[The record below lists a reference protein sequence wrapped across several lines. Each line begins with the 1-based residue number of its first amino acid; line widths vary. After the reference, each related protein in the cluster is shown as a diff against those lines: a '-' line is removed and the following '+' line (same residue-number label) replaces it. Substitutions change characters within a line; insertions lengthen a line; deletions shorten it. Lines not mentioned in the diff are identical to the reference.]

1 MRRSPRTLL
10 LALLVAVVALG
21 GCGGSEIDA
30 DEVPGATPTL
40 TVPSDSELNSGS
52 TSDEDAAST
61 DEDAATTEDAA
72 AEDTTADT
80 EAAATGRRDDRRH
93 DHARSDGDRRAAGLR
108 GDGHAAPSRLGGAAV
123 RGLLRPERRRL
134 LTRRS
139 TARQEKRRAAE

>member
-80 EAAATGRRDDRRH
+80 EAAAPADETTGGTTTP
-93 DHARSDGDRRAAGLR
+93 APTAT
-108 GDGHAAPSRLGGAAV
+108 AAPQDSAETDTPPPAGSEAQQFEDFCAQNAGAC
-123 RGLLRPERRRL
+123 
-134 LTRRS
+134 
-139 TARQEKRRAAE
+139 